1 MKTYDCAHEFAF
13 YSEAVQHMHSE
24 STLDMFELTEPELV
38 HRITFILRLS
48 RGDRLVLFDRLHHV
62 RATVVNIELKK
73 SVLLQINAVEQNKR
87 LTPAIHWLLPLLKR
101 EAFEEALYS
110 LTELGVSS
118 IQPIITQKTTRF
130 WGGERE
136 IVRSVKML
144 LSAAEQSKQFV
155 IPKLHPLIPLDLWI
169 LRVQSVPTSKL
180 FFDPSGIP
188 LSEALALIEH
198 NKSSEIVACAGP
210 EGDLTYTEKMLLTD
224 QGFIFTGLTPT
235 ILRAQQAITV
245 GLGALRSLLNKAF

>member
-1 MKTYDCAHEFAF
+1 M
-13 YSEAVQHMHSE
+13 
-24 STLDMFELTEPELV
+24 
-38 HRITFILRLS
+38 
-48 RGDRLVLFDRLHHV
+48 
-62 RATVVNIELKK
+62 
-73 SVLLQINAVEQNKR
+73 
-87 LTPAIHWLLPLLKR
+87 PLLKR
-101 EAFEEALYS
+101 EAFEEALFS

-198 NKSSEIVACAGP
+198 NKSSEIIACAGP
-210 EGDLTYTEKMLLTD
+210 KET
-224 QGFIFTGLTPT
+224 
-235 ILRAQQAITV
+235 
-245 GLGALRSLLNKAF
+245 